1 MGAKAR
7 TALHSLSTGTRYG
20 VEIRAALPADA
31 ADLASLLR
39 ELGHEV
45 SPREAAERLDAIRHA
60 PGSAVLVAADYG
72 PVIGLVAVHWHAV
85 LQHAR
90 PAARVTALVVAEPE
104 RRRGI
109 GRLLVKAGAQAARA
123 AGCDRLEIAAV
134 PGGPGAQAF
143 WLALG
148 FSEASPGFSRALR
161 KGRPRE
167 A

>member
-1 MGAKAR
+1 M
-7 TALHSLSTGTRYG
+7 STGSRYG

-31 ADLASLLR
+31 ADVASLLR
-39 ELGHEV
+39 ELGYEV
-45 SPREAAERLDAIRHA
+45 PREAAERLDAVRHA

-72 PVIGLVAVHWHAV
+72 PVMGLVAVHWHAV

-90 PAARVTALVVAEPE
+90 PVARVTALVVAEPE

-123 AGCDRLEIAAV
+123 AGCDHLEIAAA
-134 PGGPGAQAF
+134 PGEQGTQAF

-148 FSEASPGFSRALR
+148 FSESSLGLSRALR

-167 A
+167 P

>member
-1 MGAKAR
+1 MP
-7 TALHSLSTGTRYG
+7 HPLSTGSRYG
-20 VEIRAALPADA
+20 IEIRAALPADA
-31 ADLASLLR
+31 AGIASLLR

-45 SPREAAERLDAIRHA
+45 SPREAAERLDAVRHV
-60 PGSAVLVAADYG
+60 PGSIVLVAADYG
-72 PVIGLVAVHWHAV
+72 PVIGVVAVHWHAV

-90 PAARVTALVVAEPE
+90 PVSRVTALVVAEPE

-123 AGCDRLEIAAV
+123 AGCDRLDVAAA
-134 PGGPGAQAF
+134 PGEQGTQAF

-148 FSEASPGFSRALR
+148 FREASPGFSRALR
-161 KGRPRE
+161 KGQPRE